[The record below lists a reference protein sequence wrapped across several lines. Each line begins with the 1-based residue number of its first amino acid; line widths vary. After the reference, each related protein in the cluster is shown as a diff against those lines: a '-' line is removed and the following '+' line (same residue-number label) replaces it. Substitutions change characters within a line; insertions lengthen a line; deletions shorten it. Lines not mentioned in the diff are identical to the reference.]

1 MVVEVAWIVQEPPWF
16 RAGKEKSLWLRPCS
30 DAALKCQSRR
40 CESSPRSTERYGQIC
55 PHCLHAVCDD
65 CVCHSGWNHES
76 AGGTC
81 KCWFGNF
88 GNSYHDQ
95 EPARYRGGAFGGPAY
110 DGPYV
115 SQAQQAMEFATL
127 SQWRL
132 EQRRGEPTR
141 ANAWYQ
147 PTMCAR
153 EGCGR
158 YPTTRC
164 SRCKVTPYCS
174 RACQKR
180 AWVEEDAY
188 GRTHKEACGPP
199 VSYRDFS
206 ARGDV
211 PGAVGPSAPPDSL
224 EEYRAAVGEF
234 PLERGYVLAGRRI
247 PPLRELCARALPI
260 GTEIPPTSMQTD
272 NGNEEKVVTKVEKY
286 HRTYNDGGSICCARR
301 CRPRVRVFETQA
313 AADAAAKVAGTE
325 EVDDDSRW

>member
-16 RAGKEKSLWLRPCS
+16 RAGKEKSLWLRPCP
-30 DAALKCQSRR
+30 DAALKCQARR

-95 EPARYRGGAFGGPAY
+95 EPARYRGGSFGGPAY

-188 GRTHKEACGPP
+188 GRTHKEVCGAP
-199 VSYRDFS
+199 VSYRDFT

-211 PGAVGPSAPPDSL
+211 RGAVGPSAPPEAL

-234 PLERGYVLAGRRI
+234 PLERGYVFAG
-247 PPLRELCARALPI
+247 
-260 GTEIPPTSMQTD
+260 
-272 NGNEEKVVTKVEKY
+272 
-286 HRTYNDGGSICCARR
+286 
-301 CRPRVRVFETQA
+301 
-313 AADAAAKVAGTE
+313 
-325 EVDDDSRW
+325 

>member
-1 MVVEVAWIVQEPPWF
+1 M
-16 RAGKEKSLWLRPCS
+16 
-30 DAALKCQSRR
+30 
-40 CESSPRSTERYGQIC
+40 
-55 PHCLHAVCDD
+55 
-65 CVCHSGWNHES
+65 
-76 AGGTC
+76 
-81 KCWFGNF
+81 
-88 GNSYHDQ
+88 
-95 EPARYRGGAFGGPAY
+95 
-110 DGPYV
+110 
-115 SQAQQAMEFATL
+115 
-127 SQWRL
+127 
-132 EQRRGEPTR
+132 
-141 ANAWYQ
+141 
-147 PTMCAR
+147 
-153 EGCGR
+153 
-158 YPTTRC
+158 
-164 SRCKVTPYCS
+164 TPYCS

-211 PGAVGPSAPPDSL
+211 PGAVGPSAPPEAF

-234 PLERGYVLAGRRI
+234 PLEHGYVFARRRI
-247 PPLRELCARALPI
+247 PPLRALCARALPI

-286 HRTYNDGGSICCARR
+286 HRTYNDGGSISCARR